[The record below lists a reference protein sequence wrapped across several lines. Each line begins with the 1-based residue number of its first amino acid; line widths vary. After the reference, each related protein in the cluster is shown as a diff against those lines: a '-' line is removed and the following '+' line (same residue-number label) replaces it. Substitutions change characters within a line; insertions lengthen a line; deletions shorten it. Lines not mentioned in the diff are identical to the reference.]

1 MDWINFLYEIS
12 EDNWLIW
19 YLEWNK
25 LKNKRY
31 FFWSLD
37 KIDFSD
43 NVAIYLSDSKFDY
56 KQKQIIWDY
65 DEKIKLSDIE
75 KELKL
80 FSFKDSIFLWYNIS
94 NIIVDDKISSILL
107 WKEWKINYTLWIYW
121 LNKLHYNNLLQIF
134 WKNININVYPNSFW
148 TVKEFWINF
157 LHGNLIYFLRNR
169 VKLITIKNWFYE
181 NINSLDIW
189 ISFLNN
195 RINEIYWK
203 QLDNINELSDFHKK
217 IYFKELNNYLEPII
231 NFLKFNLINDNIFI
245 IWNFNNLPNFLD
257 TISSK
262 LNKVIVPFKV
272 DNKNFKTM
280 EEVDI
285 YNILKYG
292 R

>member
-169 VKLITIKNWFYE
+169 IKLITIKNWFYE

>member
-80 FSFKDSIFLWYNIS
+80 LSFKDSIFLWYNIS
-94 NIIVDDKISSILL
+94 NIIVDDKNSSILL

-157 LHGNLIYFLRNR
+157 IHGNLIYFLRNR
-169 VKLITIKNWFYE
+169 IKLITIKNWFYE

>member
-75 KELKL
+75 NELKL
-80 FSFKDSIFLWYNIS
+80 LSFKDSIFLWYNIS
-94 NIIVDDKISSILL
+94 NIIVDDKNSSILL
-107 WKEWKINYTLWIYW
+107 WKEWKINYTLGIYW

-262 LNKVIVPFKV
+262 LNKVIIPFKV